1 MQRSAPGTGAALS
14 GSNAGGA
21 TADPAIA
28 QSATVAAPQTGA
40 GPARLAFV
48 LAGGGSLGA
57 VQAGMLAE
65 LIANDLRPDLVV
77 GVSAG
82 ALNGAFL
89 AHDPSSATIERM
101 VALWTGV
108 RTRDVLGLSF
118 GSLLALVGLR
128 SHFAHARGVR
138 QLLERELPYRQIEAA
153 RVPLHLVAAEQHT
166 GVEVL
171 LSRGD
176 LIEAVLASTAI
187 PGVFPPVAIGGRTLV
202 DGVVATGTPIST
214 AVRLGATRLI
224 IVPCGFTCVG
234 RAIPRHPIGR
244 AMHAFALL
252 GARQLRTDFEN
263 YGARAELHL
272 VPPLCPMAQSP
283 YDYSQGAALIAAA
296 RTATRRWL
304 DRGGLESAEFPPEF
318 LPHTHP

>member
-1 MQRSAPGTGAALS
+1 
-14 GSNAGGA
+14 
-21 TADPAIA
+21 
-28 QSATVAAPQTGA
+28 
-40 GPARLAFV
+40 V

-65 LIANDLRPDLVV
+65 LIANGLRPDLVV

-89 AHDPSSATIERM
+89 AHDPTLAMIERM
-101 VALWTGV
+101 TALWAGV
-108 RTRDVLGLSF
+108 RTRDVLGLSPA
-118 GSLLALVGLR
+118 SLLALIGLR
-128 SHFAHARGVR
+128 GHFAHARGVR
-138 QLLERELPYRQIEAA
+138 RLLERELPYRRIEAA
-153 RVPLHLVAAEQHT
+153 RVPLHVVAAEQGT
-166 GVEVL
+166 GLEVL
-171 LSRGD
+171 LSQGD

-187 PGVFPPVAIGGRTLV
+187 PGVFPAVSIDGRTLV
-202 DGVVATGTPIST
+202 DGVVATGTPIAT

-244 AMHAFALL
+244 AMHALSLL
-252 GARQLRTDFEN
+252 GARQLRSDFES
-263 YGARAELHL
+263 YGTRAQLRL
-272 VPPLCPMAQSP
+272 VPPLCPLAQSP

-304 DRGGLESAEFPPEF
+304 DGGGLDDAQFPHEFV
-318 LPHTHP
+318 PHVH